1 MPSIPTGKHSQMQTI
16 FAVVITRTHCSG
28 CLPIRHVD
36 KEKDMGPAA
45 VLYVLLHLS
54 LELLQ
59 KKFALQKKLQKESAP
74 LHGQMD
80 RQGSLVLRMH
90 KASINLQAQTDR
102 EQRRRLRQ
110 YLPGERGA
118 MFPSHLKLYLHLG
131 RNADSE
137 KDSEDRGLAPV
148 VPYIHNFSPPQYL
161 QKVDACVHP
170 RNIQI
175 AIFPCRVRVTTLWN
189 LQQTHP
195 IILNGLQLKYSSVS
209 EKGPRAAQLCAL
221 SPDTL
226 LERSTSRPI
235 QE

>member
-16 FAVVITRTHCSG
+16 FAVVISRTHCSG
-28 CLPIRHVD
+28 CLPLRHVD

-45 VLYVLLHLS
+45 VSYVLLHLI

-59 KKFALQKKLQKESAP
+59 KKIAFRKKLQNESTP

-90 KASINLQAQTDR
+90 KASTNPQDQTDG
-102 EQRRRLRQ
+102 EQRRHQRQ
-110 YLPGERGA
+110 HLLEGRGA
-118 MFPSHLKLYLHLG
+118 TFPSHLKLYLHFG
-131 RNADSE
+131 RNADSGKE
-137 KDSEDRGLAPV
+137 NEDRGLAPV
-148 VPYIHNFSPPQYL
+148 VPSIHNFSPPQYL
-161 QKVDACVHP
+161 QKVDAGVHP
-170 RNIQI
+170 RNIQR
-175 AIFPCRVRVTTLWN
+175 AIFPCRVQVTTLWY

>member
-1 MPSIPTGKHSQMQTI
+1 
-16 FAVVITRTHCSG
+16 
-28 CLPIRHVD
+28 
-36 KEKDMGPAA
+36 MGPAA
-45 VLYVLLHLS
+45 VLYVLLYLS

-59 KKFALQKKLQKESAP
+59 KFAFQKKLQNKSAP
-74 LHGQMD
+74 LHEQMG
-80 RQGSLVLRMH
+80 RQGNLVLKMH
-90 KASINLQAQTDR
+90 KASTNLQAQTDG
-102 EQRRRLRQ
+102 EQRRHQRQ
-110 YLPGERGA
+110 YLPEGKGA
-118 MFPSHLKLYLHLG
+118 MFPSHLKLYLHFG
-131 RNADSE
+131 RNTDSG
-137 KDSEDRGLAPV
+137 KDNEDRGLAPV
-148 VPYIHNFSPPQYL
+148 VPYIHNFSSPRYL
-161 QKVDACVHP
+161 QKVDASVHP

-175 AIFPCRVRVTTLWN
+175 VISPCTVRVTTLWY